1 MGSALPRSP
10 WLDPERAIPLM
21 RGETVPERLD
31 DLWEFVR
38 NPLPPGDGPD
48 APLFL
53 QLRHSLDVDAEAH
66 ISDIACS
73 ALPYHARAALEHM
86 FDGGFFRLNNPII
99 RHTVLRKRAT
109 LEQRGLLA
117 RIAVDVH
124 PDPARPLTDYPP
136 VGLVGLALDT
146 SLAFDQ
152 AYRTAMKFIES
163 YSRRVNGGAM
173 IKSVLLQRLC
183 SSLASGLRTTRA
195 LLERRVIET
204 EANVDE
210 FDVELGPIPD
220 SETALL
226 RSIIDELSRPGVKDP
241 KLTAAMAFLTDM
253 RTGDGSNRRTWLEH
267 GCLLFTQYYDTA
279 LWMATE
285 LSKMLPNELVGLY
298 AGAGRCSRFVGG
310 RSESETRERLLGFV
324 DTRELRLMVATDAA
338 SEGLNLQKLGTL
350 VNIDLPWNPARL
362 EQRLGRIKRIGQR
375 RSRVDMLN
383 LVYRDTQDERVYEV
397 LSQRM
402 KDRYDLFGT
411 LPDTIDA
418 AWVDDEKKLA
428 EQLDLYID
436 RRKGARN
443 AFDIAHEDTVDPD
456 AHTWEKCSRVF
467 SRDAME
473 TLLKTRWT

>member
-1 MGSALPRSP
+1 
-10 WLDPERAIPLM
+10 
-21 RGETVPERLD
+21 
-31 DLWEFVR
+31 
-38 NPLPPGDGPD
+38 
-48 APLFL
+48 
-53 QLRHSLDVDAEAH
+53 
-66 ISDIACS
+66 
-73 ALPYHARAALEHM
+73 
-86 FDGGFFRLNNPII
+86 
-99 RHTVLRKRAT
+99 
-109 LEQRGLLA
+109 
-117 RIAVDVH
+117 
-124 PDPARPLTDYPP
+124 
-136 VGLVGLALDT
+136 
-146 SLAFDQ
+146 
-152 AYRTAMKFIES
+152 
-163 YSRRVNGGAM
+163 
-173 IKSVLLQRLC
+173 
-183 SSLASGLRTTRA
+183 
-195 LLERRVIET
+195 
-204 EANVDE
+204 
-210 FDVELGPIPD
+210 
-220 SETALL
+220 
-226 RSIIDELSRPGVKDP
+226 
-241 KLTAAMAFLTDM
+241 
-253 RTGDGSNRRTWLEH
+253 
-267 GCLLFTQYYDTA
+267 
-279 LWMATE
+279 
-285 LSKMLPNELVGLY
+285 
-298 AGAGRCSRFVGG
+298 
-310 RSESETRERLLGFV
+310 
-324 DTRELRLMVATDAA
+324 MVATDAA